1 MIDVSKFDNRQLI
14 RARDRFAVFGMWDNY
29 RAADRELRR
38 RGVWR

>member
-1 MIDVSKFDNRQLI
+1 MIDVHKFDNRQLI
-14 RARDRFAVFGMWDNY
+14 RARDRFATLGMWHDF